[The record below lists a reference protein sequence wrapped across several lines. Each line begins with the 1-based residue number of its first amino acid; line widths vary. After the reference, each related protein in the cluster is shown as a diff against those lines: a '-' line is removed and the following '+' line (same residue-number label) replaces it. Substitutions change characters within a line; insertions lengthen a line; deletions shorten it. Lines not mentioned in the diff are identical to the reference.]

1 MTDFLPPG
9 GPLHLALRRQRGF
22 TMVELIV
29 VMVLVG
35 ILGAVAGGRFF
46 DHSAFESQA
55 FAEQVRVML
64 RYAQK
69 TAIARNAPVFVNFE
83 DNRISLC
90 LAEPKGACAPA
101 AFVPSPGGTSSGDD
115 AAGAQCGTQNWYCL
129 GRPAGVSWDVAL
141 LPDFLA
147 FDGLG
152 RPIHADGRP
161 GGIQLAISAGGD
173 TMNVSV
179 SEETGYVQ

>member
-1 MTDFLPPG
+1 
-9 GPLHLALRRQRGF
+9 LHRQRGF

-35 ILGAVAGGRFF
+35 ILGAIAGGRFF
-46 DHSAFESQA
+46 ERGAFESQA
-55 FAEQVRVML
+55 VGEQVRAML

-69 TAIARNAPVFVNFE
+69 TAIARNAPVFVRFE
-83 DNRISLC
+83 ENRISLC
-90 LAEPKGACAPA
+90 HAEPKGACAPA
-101 AFVPSPGGTSSGDD
+101 AYVPSPGGFSGGDEASS
-115 AAGAQCGTQNWYCL
+115 AQCGTANWYCI
-129 GRPAGVSWDVAL
+129 GRPAGLSWDAAP

-152 RPIHADGRP
+152 RPFHPNGRP
-161 GGIQLAISAGGD
+161 GGMLLTIGAGGE
-173 TMNVSV
+173 TVRISV